1 MTSSDLTTG
10 GRVTLFGTST
20 CSDCRRSRAL
30 LDSLG
35 VDYDDIDIELSPES
49 ADRALAMT
57 GRTSTPVILFP
68 DGTHQVEPSDAEL
81 RSKLEALSII

>member
-1 MTSSDLTTG
+1 MTSSDLTTVD
-10 GRVTLFGTST
+10 RVTLFGTST

-35 VDYDDIDIELSPES
+35 VGYDDIDIELSPES

-57 GRTSTPVILFP
+57 GRTSTPVIVFP
-68 DGTHQVEPSDAEL
+68 DGTHQLDHLISQHQRLPV
-81 RSKLEALSII
+81 RR